1 MQNAT
6 EDTSSSC
13 PRTKA
18 MTEYKKEK
26 VLCVEDNKDE
36 CELIKEILSGYE
48 VICVSTVSAAC
59 RHMDDA
65 QYALIILDEHLPDG
79 SGMQFCK
86 KISRNN
92 SETPVVMVSGDTYIT
107 TAEAQAV
114 VDKLKKKGFEA
125 FIVPPRGAS
134 DSYYRIQMGDFSERA
149 AAQETILKLQEA
161 GEKPV
166 LKRQ

>member
-1 MQNAT
+1 
-6 EDTSSSC
+6 
-13 PRTKA
+13 

-107 TAEAQAV
+107 TAEAQA
-114 VDKLKKKGFEA
+114 A
-125 FIVPPRGAS
+125 GAKCLLTKS
-134 DSYYRIQMGDFSERA
+134 SLTYIEDLSRVANRYAIS
-149 AAQETILKLQEA
+149 AQA
-161 GEKPV
+161 
-166 LKRQ
+166 